1 MIYIVIP
8 VHNRINLT
16 HNCLNSL
23 QKQDRDDFT
32 VILVDDGS
40 SDRTSEMIQN
50 KFPDTVLIIGDGDLW
65 WAGSVNKGIRYAL
78 SVCQPDDYMLTLN
91 DDLIVPPEY
100 LSSLMGA
107 AMKNPNCIIGSVE
120 STMDDPEIIKS
131 GGIGCNWVTA
141 KESVLNYGKG
151 LDEFPPNFITEVS
164 ILTGRGSLYP
174 SKVFR
179 EVGLFDDQ
187 HIIQCADTE
196 LPIRANLQFGYRLI
210 VCYDAVVFSN
220 IDQKENI
227 NSKEYYSLSD
237 INEYFF
243 DLRSHFNLKT
253 RFWIARNIAPNNVWF
268 LRYLSFNILR
278 TIGHF
283 VIRLNFLRIN
293 SKKKNKGYQ

>member
-1 MIYIVIP
+1 MIFVIIP
-8 VHNRINLT
+8 VHNRKNLT
-16 HNCLNSL
+16 QSCLESL
-23 QKQDRDDFT
+23 KQQYYRGFN

-40 SDRTSEMIQN
+40 TDGTSEMVQLLY
-50 KFPDTVLIIGDGDLW
+50 PDTILLKGDGNLW

-78 SVCQPDDYMLTLN
+78 SVCQSDDYILTLN

-100 LSSLMGA
+100 LTSLREA
-107 AMKNPNCIIGSVE
+107 AIKNPNCIIGSVE
-120 STMDDPEIIKS
+120 STMNNPKIIKS
-131 GGIGCNWVTA
+131 GGIHCNWMTA
-141 KESVLNYGKG
+141 KENVLNFGKN
-151 LDEFPPNFITEVS
+151 LDEFPPNFKTEVS

-174 SKVFR
+174 SKIFR

-187 HIIQCADTE
+187 NIIQCADTE

-210 VCYDAVVFSN
+210 VCYDAVVYSY
-220 IDQKENI
+220 IDEKENI
-227 NSKEYYSLSD
+227 NSKEFYSLSD

-253 RFWIARNIAPNNVWF
+253 HYWIARNISPNNVWF

-283 VIRLNFLRIN
+283 IIRLNLFRIN
-293 SKKKNKGYQ
+293 SKKKNKIYQ